1 MVHEKTPTAM
11 KNIPIC
17 SFAFIAALAPSVGLS
32 QHPTEK
38 SATSRNGMV
47 TAAHPLAVQAGL
59 DMIAAGGNAI
69 DAAAATAFAIAVVE
83 PFGSGIGG
91 DGVALVYN
99 STTDEIISYEYRC
112 AAPLMAS
119 YNTHDYSVTAQ
130 WRGTIAGA
138 ATPGMVAGTTSL
150 HADFGALPLAQV
162 MEPAIRYAEEGY
174 IVGPTLAEIILNMYD
189 TIIANDELAATFLV
203 DEFPPEPGTKLTN
216 TDLAASLRL
225 IAEEGPSAF
234 YGGEVGRRLVTGIEE
249 AGGFVRMEDLRS
261 YRVNKSRPLHITY
274 RDHHVYSAPLPY
286 GGLAVLHNLQ
296 LIEQLPIDKSES
308 HTSPVNVTLLAN
320 AMKLASHDR
329 SEVAGDPRFVNVNTD
344 WFLSKDF
351 ARQRADLIHEDRVL
365 LRDQMADLPE
375 EPPTDIHGSTT
386 HLSVMD
392 GDGSAVA
399 ITQTLG
405 AFFGCGVLVPGTGI
419 VMNDQMKNFSRIR
432 SSPNNLQPG
441 KRMNSTMAP
450 TIILNEDRES
460 VMVVGSPGNYRIIT
474 TVVQMI
480 VNVLDFNMSL
490 PDAIDAP
497 RITARHWNS
506 LVELEGRHPSSTIS
520 HLRRSEF
527 QVSTRGDFDL
537 FFGGVHAITRD
548 PETGMLTGAA
558 DRRRDGVA
566 GGVPEEEPAL
576 VGAEQTEVEE

>member
-1 MVHEKTPTAM
+1 M
-11 KNIPIC
+11 KKLPIC
-17 SFAFIAALAPSVGLS
+17 SLVAIATVIPMMGITAPPS
-32 QHPTEK
+32 EK
-38 SATSRNGMV
+38 TATSRNGMV

-59 DMIAAGGNAI
+59 DIIAAGGNAI
-69 DAAAATAFAIAVVE
+69 DAAAATAFALAVVE

-91 DGVALVYN
+91 DGIALVYN
-99 STTDEIISYEYRC
+99 ASSGEIIAYEYRC
-112 AAPLMAS
+112 AAPLMTS
-119 YNTHDYSVTAQ
+119 YDTHDYTTTSQ

-138 ATPGMVAGTTSL
+138 ATPGMVAGTTSI
-150 HADFGALPLAQV
+150 HADFGSLPLAQV

-174 IVGPTLAEIILNMYD
+174 IVGPTLSEIAMNMYD
-189 TIIANDELAATFLV
+189 TIIANDDLARTFLV

-234 YGGEVGRRLVTGIEE
+234 YGGEVGRKLVAGIEE
-249 AGGFVRMEDLRS
+249 AGGFVRLEDLKS
-261 YRVNKSRPLHITY
+261 YRVNRGRPLHITY
-274 RDHHVYSAPLPY
+274 RNHHVYSAPLPY
-286 GGLAVLHNLQ
+286 GGMAMLHNLQ
-296 LIEQLPIDKSES
+296 LIEQLPIDTSEA
-308 HTSPVNVTLLAN
+308 HTSPVNVTFLAN

-329 SEVAGDPRFVNVNTD
+329 GEVAGDPRFVNVNTD

-351 ARQRADLIHEDRVL
+351 ARQRAALIHEDRVL
-365 LRDQMADLPE
+365 LRETMADFPD

-419 VMNDQMKNFSRIR
+419 VMNDQMKNFSRLR
-432 SSPNNLQPG
+432 TSPNNLQPG

-450 TIILNEDRES
+450 TIVLNEDREP

-480 VNVLDFNMSL
+480 VNVIDFNMSL
-490 PDAIDAP
+490 PEAIDAP

-506 LVELEGRHPSSTIS
+506 LVELEGRHPAETVS

-527 QVSTRGDFDL
+527 QVTTRGDFDL
-537 FFGGVHAITRD
+537 FFGGVHAIVRD

-566 GGVPEEEPAL
+566 GGVPDMEPAV
-576 VGAEQTEVEE
+576 VGDESIEKVED